1 MSWFCCFT
9 VRTPFF
15 EPVPLTLTPNSAQ
28 ELELGRVIQPLV
40 DPVVAALFLVRYLL
54 HRFPARVF
62 AQQFLLRLFSLLF
75 FLSNHNS
82 TSFSARATR

>member
-1 MSWFCCFT
+1 MLLA
-9 VRTPFF
+9 PNPPQNF
-15 EPVPLTLTPNSAQ
+15 EI
-28 ELELGRVIQPLV
+28 LERIQALV
-40 DPVVAALFLVRYLL
+40 DPLVISIIFVRDFL